1 MTVREMLMSGVWVRQ
16 VHTPEVATRTIVEL
30 EKMLTYQVVGAQN
43 RHGKGTLGAGELTA
57 EEYEGME
64 TVLKRIME
72 EALDRAAQLEGVGLA
87 TVAEMM
93 AQTYESKN
101 RDYGDSFGETQE
113 RYGVVAGAV
122 RIHDKVSRMVQLTE
136 GHERQVNDES
146 LGDTVRDLAT
156 YAAMVRCWMMAG
168 RTEQAQAAER
178 GCQEEEYRRGVV
190 YRAIAEVAQT
200 EDPYRY
206 AVHNDI
212 CFDIAMRAVEL
223 ATRAENGWRAA
234 ESGCREK
241 EAGDGC

>member
-16 VHTPEVATRTIVEL
+16 MHTPEVATRTIVEL
-30 EKMLTYQVVGAQN
+30 EKMLTYQVVGAQI
-43 RHGKGTLGAGELTA
+43 RHRKGTLGAGELTA
-57 EEYEGME
+57 EEYEGLE
-64 TVLKRIME
+64 VVLKRIME

-101 RDYGDSFGETQE
+101 RDYGDSFGETQK

-168 RTEQAQAAER
+168 RTEQEQAAEH
-178 GCQEEEYRRGVV
+178 GCQEEEWKAIV

-200 EDPYRY
+200 DDPYRY

-223 ATRAENGWRAA
+223 ATRAEDGWRAA
-234 ESGCREK
+234 ESGCRGLR
-241 EAGDGC
+241 AGD

>member
-16 VHTPEVATRTIVEL
+16 MHTPEVATRTIVEL
-30 EKMLTYQVVGAQN
+30 ERMLTYQVVGAQN
-43 RHGKGTLGAGELTA
+43 RHRKGTLGAGELTA

-168 RTEQAQAAER
+168 RREQEQAAEH
-178 GCQEEEYRRGVV
+178 GCQEEERKAIV
-190 YRAIAEVAQT
+190 YRAIAEVART
-200 EDPYRY
+200 DDPYRY
-206 AVHNDI
+206 AVHDDI

-223 ATRAENGWRAA
+223 AMAAENG
-234 ESGCREK
+234 
-241 EAGDGC
+241 